1 MLVGETSINFGVQMN
16 KVMSVCMNNFPNF
29 QWKIDIHDK
38 ECYETTVSG
47 SFGPFNNI
55 DVFSNGNNHTIVSE
69 FGGDGK
75 WDQQCDDLQLYQTLE
90 DLAMT
95 FGSEQQRWLD
105 LINGAAD
112 YGV

>member
-1 MLVGETSINFGVQMN
+1 MN
-16 KVMSVCMNNFPNF
+16 KVMSVCMDNFPNF

-47 SFGPFNNI
+47 AFGPFNTK
-55 DVFSNGNNHTIVSE
+55 HTIVSE

-75 WDQQCDDLQLYQTLE
+75 WDQQCNDLQLHQTLE

-95 FGSEQQRWLD
+95 FSHEQQLWLD
-105 LINGAAD
+105 LINGSSD
-112 YGV
+112 YGL